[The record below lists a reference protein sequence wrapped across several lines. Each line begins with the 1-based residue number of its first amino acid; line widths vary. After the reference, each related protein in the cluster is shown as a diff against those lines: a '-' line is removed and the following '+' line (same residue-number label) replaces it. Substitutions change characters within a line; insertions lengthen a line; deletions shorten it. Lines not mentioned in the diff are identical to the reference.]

1 MTRILIAAEA
11 DNLIAPAMPVADKL
25 LTQSEEQ
32 AGRFAEKNG
41 YPVVLKL
48 ISPKIIHKTDIGAVR
63 VARDETGLDI
73 HYRQLMALGRSKKVQ
88 VQGILIQEFVK
99 GKELILGIKKDP
111 TFGPTIML
119 GLGGIYAEV
128 FKDVTFRVCPITEH
142 DADSMIHELK
152 SKDLLFGVRGE
163 RPGNIQLLKIAM
175 MNLSRLALKYNI
187 EELDINPFIL
197 NDRTGKAVDVRIV
210 LADGAMKE
218 HSVKMEQLSPA
229 FSPSRPRKK
238 RPQRKN
244 ELHLVSKFLGIEL

>member
-1 MTRILIAAEA
+1 
-11 DNLIAPAMPVADKL
+11 
-25 LTQSEEQ
+25 
-32 AGRFAEKNG
+32 
-41 YPVVLKL
+41 
-48 ISPKIIHKTDIGAVR
+48 
-63 VARDETGLDI
+63 
-73 HYRQLMALGRSKKVQ
+73 MALGRSKKVR

-111 TFGPTIML
+111 TFGQAIML

-128 FKDVTFRVCPITEH
+128 FKDVSFRVCPITEH

-163 RPGNIQLLKIAM
+163 RPANIHLLKTAM
-175 MNLSRLALKYNI
+175 INLSRLALKYDI

-210 LADGAMKE
+210 LVDGAIKG
-218 HSVKMEQLSPA
+218 HPVKMEQLSLA

-238 RPQRKN
+238 RPHRKN
-244 ELHLVSKFLGIEL
+244 ELQTVSKFLGIEL